1 MISELQIMRCNVENA
16 EEIAEVAV
24 RAYRDHYL
32 YLWNDDGS
40 WYVNR
45 CFNLS
50 QIKKEISNNKA
61 AFFLLKEKGKAIGF
75 LKLNIDQPLEGL
87 KETNAME
94 LERIYLLKAATRK
107 GFGAQAIAFCFDLAR
122 KMKKKIIWL
131 NSMDSTEALH
141 FYYRLGF
148 SECGSFRL
156 DFEIMKPEFR
166 GMKILM
172 KNLEE

>member
-107 GFGAQAIAFCFDLAR
+107 GFGAQAIAF
-122 KMKKKIIWL
+122 
-131 NSMDSTEALH
+131 
-141 FYYRLGF
+141 
-148 SECGSFRL
+148 
-156 DFEIMKPEFR
+156 
-166 GMKILM
+166 
-172 KNLEE
+172 